1 MRLLHSHGART
12 SSALKG
18 HPESDLAKITVPVVL
33 FRSWKMCS
41 LCVAKRD
48 SRVKSSQNKSP
59 TELELFMGAPESANP
74 SDLTSEVSTLS
85 IGRKAAPAW
94 QLWQRCTFGLQPP
107 RATLYRLQGAKD
119 CNHLRYTSVH
129 HEAHNLRSENTEN
142 RNPGNEIDMN

>member
-33 FRSWKMCS
+33 FRSW
-41 LCVAKRD
+41 
-48 SRVKSSQNKSP
+48 P
-59 TELELFMGAPESANP
+59 TELELCMGAPESANP
-74 SDLTSEVSTLS
+74 TDLTSEVSTLS